1 MQRKTTGATGE
12 KMHHIEYEGLVCP
25 VVGGD
30 TRKSV
35 KDETQILKPPRHAHL
50 WVFISIGGN
59 SITIMSISKLLI
71 RKANAELFAGFRK
84 VMNVDY
90 GSITE
95 IRVVW

>member
-1 MQRKTTGATGE
+1 
-12 KMHHIEYEGLVCP
+12 MHHIEYEGLVCP
-25 VVGGD
+25 VVD
-30 TRKSV
+30 QDIRKSV
-35 KDETQILKPPRHAHL
+35 NDEIQILKPPTHAHP

-84 VMNVDY
+84 VMNVNY

>member
-1 MQRKTTGATGE
+1 MPRKTTGATGE
-12 KMHHIEYEGLVCP
+12 KMHHIEYEGLGCP
-25 VVGGD
+25 VVSED

-71 RKANAELFAGFRK
+71 RQSNAELFAGFRK

-90 GSITE
+90 GYITE

>member
-1 MQRKTTGATGE
+1 
-12 KMHHIEYEGLVCP
+12 MHHIEYEGLGCP
-25 VVGGD
+25 VVGED

-50 WVFISIGGN
+50 WVSISIGGN

-71 RKANAELFAGFRK
+71 RQSNAELFAGFRK

-90 GSITE
+90 GHITE

>member
-1 MQRKTTGATGE
+1 
-12 KMHHIEYEGLVCP
+12 MHHIEYEGLGCP
-25 VVGGD
+25 VVGED
-30 TRKSV
+30 IRKSV
-35 KDETQILKPPRHAHL
+35 NDEIQILKPPRHAHL
-50 WVFISIGGN
+50 WVSISMGGN

-84 VMNVDY
+84 VMNVNY

>member
-1 MQRKTTGATGE
+1 
-12 KMHHIEYEGLVCP
+12 MHHIEYEGLVCP
-25 VVGGD
+25 VVSED
-30 TRKSV
+30 IRKSV
-35 KDETQILKPPRHAHL
+35 NDEIQILKPPRHAHL
-50 WVFISIGGN
+50 WVSSSMGGN

-84 VMNVDY
+84 VMNVNY